1 MLVMILGRLGR
12 WVHILNHSA
21 QVIHRT
27 NLVNTQGY
35 SDNALQILNLTSVCL
50 FVFPVPPKIYDISND
65 MTINE
70 GTNVTLTCLAT
81 GKPEPAISWRHIS
94 PSGECRPA
102 ALAAQRVSEPRS
114 FPSSLMRWRL

>member
-1 MLVMILGRLGR
+1 MVTSKPLG
-12 WVHILNHSA
+12 V
-21 QVIHRT
+21 
-27 NLVNTQGY
+27 TQGY
-35 SDNALQILNLTSVCL
+35 SSNALWVLNLTSVSL
-50 FVFPVPPKIYDISND
+50 FAFPVPPKIYDISND

-102 ALAAQRVSEPRS
+102 ALAAQRVSEPPFVPLLLHEIAPTDS
-114 FPSSLMRWRL
+114 TAQGN